1 MVNAYCLISTAPGKT
16 MEVLRKVKT
25 IDAVKLADSVAGDYD
40 IVTRIE
46 IDSLAELSKTVFGDI
61 RTIPYVTNTKTL
73 IVF

>member
-16 MEVLRKVKT
+16 MEILQKVKE
-25 IDAVKLADSVAGDYD
+25 IDAVKLADSVAGEFD

-46 IDSLAELSKTVFGDI
+46 LDSLDKLSKIVFGEI
-61 RTIPYVTNTKTL
+61 RVMPGVISTMTL